1 MSSKPRKPTT
11 VSSVEQNQ
19 AKREQSYMQQAENEI
34 VNEEEYDDGIDQDE
48 NYGED
53 DVDDDIGDDDID
65 DDDVKAAYDRQKTKD
80 IGFELPNDDDD
91 SDDDADEDDGI
102 EDDYQDDDQEEED
115 VSEDDEAQFVVGKGK
130 N

>member
-11 VSSVEQNQ
+11 VSSVEHNQ
-19 AKREQSYMQQAENEI
+19 AKRDQSYMQQTDNEI

-48 NYGED
+48 NYGDD
-53 DVDDDIGDDDID
+53 DVDHDIGDDDDID

-91 SDDDADEDDGI
+91 DDSDGDADEDDGI
-102 EDDYQDDDQEEED
+102 EDDYQDDDQDED
-115 VSEDDEAQFVVGKGK
+115 VSEDDEA
-130 N
+130 